1 LAAGFKGFNWRHLQP
16 RREVHMKRG
25 WNLGWK
31 IGFGIGLLFGIL
43 QSLAGQTG
51 GGIAAIL
58 VGIGPLLAGAAAIS
72 IAFGI
77 AGALV
82 GGVWAAVRR

>member
-1 LAAGFKGFNWRHLQP
+1 
-16 RREVHMKRG
+16 MKRG

-31 IGFGIGLLFGIL
+31 IGLGVGLVFGIL
-43 QSLAGQTG
+43 RSLSGQAG

-58 VGIGPLLAGAAAIS
+58 TGIGPLLAGAAAIS
-72 IAFGI
+72 IVCGI